1 MSEAFIKFNSITYAY
16 LAKDTLLK
24 YSIRSYIRKNSSPN
38 RKPGCNYALFTDT
51 DIKKAY
57 EILERENI
65 KNLGI
70 ERSGM
75 R

>member
-1 MSEAFIKFNSITYAY
+1 MSEAFIKFSSITYAY
-16 LAKDTLLK
+16 LAKDTLMK
-24 YSIRSYIRKNSSPN
+24 YSIRSYIKKNSNPN

-51 DIKKAY
+51 DIRKAY

-70 ERSGM
+70 ERSGI